1 MAHERGRSWKIK
13 NMIEDKI
20 GGVKRDNRSPTEGTD
35 FAHLTH
41 CTCTVRIQRESC
53 RPMCKQCQLQDL
65 PIMIIRF
72 IFLLVHF
79 SSIRDFEM
87 IVFWVN
93 ILSGVEFGAES
104 ESEVRW
110 RIKRLTN
117 LLPGRKFLLLAV
129 FFAKFTARFGHEC
142 LQNLLPRFEKP
153 IC

>member
-1 MAHERGRSWKIK
+1 MKKLSAFALTALTALAAIIGVLQGRVARLRTRDGARVRAHEWWKTK

-41 CTCTVRIQRESC
+41 CTCTVRTQRESC
-53 RPMCKQCQLQDL
+53 KAMCKQCQLQDL

-87 IVFWVN
+87 IVF
-93 ILSGVEFGAES
+93 
-104 ESEVRW
+104 
-110 RIKRLTN
+110 
-117 LLPGRKFLLLAV
+117 
-129 FFAKFTARFGHEC
+129 
-142 LQNLLPRFEKP
+142 
-153 IC
+153 